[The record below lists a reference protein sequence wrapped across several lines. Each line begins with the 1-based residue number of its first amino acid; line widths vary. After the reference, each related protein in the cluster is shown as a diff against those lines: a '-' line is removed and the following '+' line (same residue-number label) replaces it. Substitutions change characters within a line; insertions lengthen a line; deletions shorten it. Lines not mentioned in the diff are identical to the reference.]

1 MTDEDR
7 RIAAE
12 LKDRLVAVGGGRIR
26 RVIVFG
32 SRARGDAEPD
42 SDLDVAVL
50 VDERTPELEQALDDA
65 AYQWMWDR
73 DFDPVISLKVLSE
86 ARFQELLDRGFS
98 FYQQL
103 ASQGVG
109 I

>member
-1 MTDEDR
+1 VTEEDR

-12 LKDRLVAVGGGRIR
+12 LKERLLAVGGGHIR

-50 VDERTPELEQALDDA
+50 VDEETKELEEALDEA

-73 DFDPVISLKVLSE
+73 DFKPIVTLLVFGE
-86 ARFQELLDRGFS
+86 AYFKTYLDQGFS
-98 FYQQL
+98 FYEQV
-103 ASQGVG
+103 ASQGVA